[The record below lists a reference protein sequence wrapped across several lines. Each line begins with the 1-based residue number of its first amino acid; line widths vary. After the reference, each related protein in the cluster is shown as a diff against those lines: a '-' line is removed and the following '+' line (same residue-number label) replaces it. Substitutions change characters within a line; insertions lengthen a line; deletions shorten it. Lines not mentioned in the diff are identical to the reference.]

1 MIRVLNFFC
10 VAAMGLTILALY
22 HISEQTRIARVQL
35 GQVEHR
41 IADARAKT
49 SVLQTEWVQ
58 VANPARIQRLA
69 EASLGMSDTA
79 TLQLSSLEL
88 LPRRG
93 DAPLGDARMRDANA
107 QMPADPNAQA
117 PTSAQAR
124 FVRIAAHAGM

>member
-22 HISEQTRIARVQL
+22 HVSERTRIARVEL
-35 GQVEHR
+35 SQVEHR
-41 IADARAKT
+41 IADARTKT
-49 SVLQTEWVQ
+49 SVLQTEWVR
-58 VANPARIQRLA
+58 VANPARIQQLA

-93 DAPLGDARMRDANA
+93 GAPLGGAQMRDA
-107 QMPADPNAQA
+107 
-117 PTSAQAR
+117 SAQVPAPAPAQ
-124 FVRIAAHAGM
+124 FVKIAAHTGM

>member
-22 HISEQTRIARVQL
+22 HVSEQTRIAHVQL
-35 GQVEHR
+35 GLVEHR
-41 IADARAKT
+41 IAGERTKM

-58 VANPARIQRLA
+58 VASPERIQQLA

-79 TLQLSSLEL
+79 TVQLSSLEL

-93 DAPLGDARMRDANA
+93 DALLGGMRDASV
-107 QMPADPNAQA
+107 QA
-117 PTSAQAR
+117 PAAAPAQLIK
-124 FVRIAAHAGM
+124 IAAHTGM

>member
-22 HISEQTRIARVQL
+22 HVSEQTRVARVQL
-35 GQVEHR
+35 SQVEHR
-41 IADARAKT
+41 IADDRTKI

-58 VANPARIQRLA
+58 VANPERIQQLA
-69 EASLGMSDTA
+69 ESSLNMSDTA

-93 DAPLGDARMRDANA
+93 DSGAPLGDARMNDANA
-107 QMPADPNAQA
+107 QAPASAAAQL
-117 PTSAQAR
+117 
-124 FVRIAAHAGM
+124 VKIDAHTGM

>member
-1 MIRVLNFFC
+1 MIRVLNFCC

-35 GQVEHR
+35 SQVEHR
-41 IADARAKT
+41 IADARTKT

-58 VANPARIQRLA
+58 VANPARIQQLA

-93 DAPLGDARMRDANA
+93 DAPLGGAQMHDANA
-107 QMPADPNAQA
+107 QVPASAPAQ
-117 PTSAQAR
+117 
-124 FVRIAAHAGM
+124 FVKIAAHTGM